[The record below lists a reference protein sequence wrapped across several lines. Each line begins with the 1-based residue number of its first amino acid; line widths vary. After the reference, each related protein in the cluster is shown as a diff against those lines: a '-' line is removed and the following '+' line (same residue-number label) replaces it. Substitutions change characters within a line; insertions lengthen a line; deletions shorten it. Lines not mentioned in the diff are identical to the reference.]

1 MLMVNAEIA
10 VFLGLIGAAMGS
22 FAGAMAWRLKTKR
35 NMVNDRSECEHCHH
49 KLGVLDLLPIAS
61 WLILGGKC
69 RYCKKPIGWLPFLAE
84 VGVAAV
90 FVVSY
95 LYWPFGFV
103 AWQAIALFALWLAY
117 LVALAVLIIYD
128 ARWMILPD
136 KIVLPLIAV
145 GFIDASLRTSLV
157 SGAGITDY
165 VLGAGYGILA
175 LAGVYG
181 ALYAV
186 SKGKWVGFGDVKL
199 SIFIGVV
206 LGWQQAL
213 LVLVLA
219 NIIGFLVVLPGL
231 VTGALTRESRV
242 PFGPFLI
249 AAFLLA
255 GLFGGAIISW
265 YMAFIGL

>member
-1 MLMVNAEIA
+1 MVTIEIA
-10 VFLGLIGAAMGS
+10 VLLGLIGAAMGS

-35 NMVNDRSECEHCHH
+35 DMVNDRSECEHCHH
-49 KLGVLDLLPIAS
+49 KLGSLDLIPVVS
-61 WLILGGKC
+61 WVVLRGVC
-69 RYCKKPIGWLPFLAE
+69 RYCKKPIGWLPFVTEIAVTLA
-84 VGVAAV
+84 
-90 FVVSY
+90 FVLSY
-95 LYWPFGFV
+95 LYWPLGFV
-103 AWQAIALFALWLAY
+103 VWQGIVLFVMWLAY
-117 LVALAVLIIYD
+117 IVALAVLIIYD

-136 KIVLPLIAV
+136 KIVFPLIGVA
-145 GFIDASLRTSLV
+145 FIDAALRTSLMP
-157 SGAGITDY
+157 GAGVVEYI
-165 VLGAGYGILA
+165 LGAGYGILA

-181 ALYAV
+181 ALYVV
-186 SKGKWVGFGDVKL
+186 SRGKWVGFGDVKL